1 MKRTL
6 HRQRGVTMFMALIML
21 ILLTLFAVTTF
32 NLGKSSMQIVGNF
45 QHKNEALAAA
55 QEAIE
60 QALSTTRLITNPSTI
75 FLTPCSLGNNNCIDV
90 DVNGDGTNDITVQL
104 TPQPTCV
111 KAQIVP
117 NAQLNFANA
126 EDLACSIGPQQ
137 GTFGIGGVPTGN
149 SQCTDSIWEVRAV
162 ASDVTTQASL
172 TATEGAAVRVPNTV
186 VATYCP

>member
-1 MKRTL
+1 
-6 HRQRGVTMFMALIML
+6 
-21 ILLTLFAVTTF
+21 

-60 QALSTTRLITNPSTI
+60 QALSTTRLITNPGTI
-75 FLTPCSLGNNNCIDV
+75 FLTPCTSPPATNNCLDV
-90 DVNGDGTNDITVQL
+90 DVNGDGVIDIVVNL

-137 GTFGIGGVPTGN
+137 GTFGIGGVPT
-149 SQCTDSIWEVRAV
+149 
-162 ASDVTTQASL
+162 
-172 TATEGAAVRVPNTV
+172 
-186 VATYCP
+186 

>member
-1 MKRTL
+1 
-6 HRQRGVTMFMALIML
+6 
-21 ILLTLFAVTTF
+21 
-32 NLGKSSMQIVGNF
+32 MQIVGNF

-60 QALSTTRLITNPSTI
+60 RALSTTRLITNPNTI
-75 FLTPCSLGNNNCIDV
+75 YLNPCSLGNNNCVDV

-111 KAQIVP
+111 KAQVVP
-117 NAQLNFANA
+117 NAQLNLANP
-126 EDLACSIGPQQ
+126 EDLACSAGQQQ

-162 ASDVTTQASL
+162 ATDVTTQTSV